1 MTDTI
6 FGQIVRGEIS
16 ADVVYRD
23 ELVTAFRDI
32 EPQAPTHVVVVPNK
46 SAPTLADVTEADEPV
61 LGRMIRVASRLAEE
75 DGIDEEGYRLIMNC
89 RAHGGQEVY
98 HLHLHLL
105 GGRPLGKMLSDPE

>member
-16 ADVVYRD
+16 ADVVYQD

-32 EPQAPTHVVVVPNK
+32 EPQAPTHILIVPNQ
-46 SAPTLADVTEADEPV
+46 SVPTLADVTEADEPA
-61 LGRMIRVASRLAEE
+61 LGRMIQVASRLAEG
-75 DGIDEEGYRLIMNC
+75 DSIDEEGYRLIMNC

-105 GGRPLGKMLSDPE
+105 GGRPLGKMLPE